1 MNLLRR
7 LAIRAAQEL
16 AANPEARAK
25 ASRVM
30 EEDIKPRAKQAWREA
45 QPEIE
50 NAKLGLKRF
59 AQRVRDEYRKGRD
72 GN

>member
-7 LAIRAAQEL
+7 LVIRAAQEL

-25 ASRVM
+25 ASRVL
-30 EEDIKPRAKQAWREA
+30 EEDVKPRAKQAWRQA